1 MSCLFW
7 FLFFSFWIGVA
18 TVIWYTLDTRRAYT
32 RIAGGSTIV
41 PSPLGDIEFK
51 RGGAS
56 VPVLVIHG
64 SGGGYDQGE
73 LIAMAILDERF
84 DWITPSR
91 FGYLGSTFHVGAT
104 FDEQAK
110 AYALLLD
117 HLGLKRVAVLAMSHG
132 GPSALLFAALY
143 PDRVSSLT
151 LLSCGV
157 ASSSD
162 TDQAEASQKGD
173 ALTMIFKY
181 EILYWLVRTFMRKQ
195 LMRLMGASGRVI
207 AGLTTEQRTLVNRVI
222 DYMAPVA
229 PATRASRL
237 TTKPR
242 CPTSGWQPFVPRRS
256 SSMPRTTRCNF
267 FTMLSMRQLIFPG
280 HAWFHSIGAATSCS
294 WSNSRLSRRKSGSS
308 YWPMPDDVWSPGGTT
323 QHFASNLEHCLAR
336 PW

>member
-229 PATRASRL
+229 PRYAGVAFDNKATMPNERVAAIRA
-237 TTKPR
+237 
-242 CPTSGWQPFVPRRS
+242 PTLIVHA
-256 SSMPRTTRCNF
+256 TDDA
-267 FTMLSMRQLIFPG
+267 LQL
-280 HAWFHSIGAATSCS
+280 FHNAEYAATHI
-294 WSNSRLSRRKSGSS
+294 
-308 YWPMPDDVWSPGGTT
+308 PGGRLVSFNRGGHLLLVVEQSAIQTEVR
-323 QHFASNLEHCLAR
+323 QFILAHAG
-336 PW
+336 